1 MRQKTSKLDS
11 NKYTQ
16 KGLKYLVNKKEIN
29 QFNSQGYLVLR
40 GVLTEKEMQSIDP
53 VFDHFI
59 SGKEQKKMKKDFC
72 DMSQPY
78 GTPFE
83 KFQLINAMLPGKYMP
98 SFKENIF
105 YKIAKDISS
114 QLYKNG
120 KAEMDYEQFLAK
132 KPTKKGAEF
141 SMHQDLGYWPK
152 TKNTWTATFSLALSD
167 ADIINGCLYVIPGSN
182 KEAELR
188 KHKPKSYSKGE
199 KKPNSKRDDSHTLVI
214 ESSPN
219 DKVIYLPLKRGDITI
234 HDEKIVHGSA
244 GNNSNEWRKTYII
257 AFRDSETI
265 KKERLI
271 GFTHSH
277 NDKVDWEKVISI

>member
-1 MRQKTSKLDS
+1 MEPN
-11 NKYTQ
+11 NKRRG
-16 KGLKYLVNKKEIN
+16 GLNFFLTKEEIN
-29 QFNSQGYLVLR
+29 QFNNQGYLVLKN
-40 GVLTEKEMQSIDP
+40 VLTEEEMLTIDP

-83 KFQLINAMLPGKYMP
+83 KFQLVNAMLPGKYMP

-105 YKIAKDISS
+105 FKIAKNISKK
-114 QLYKNG
+114 LYSSG
-120 KAEMDYEQFLAK
+120 IPEMDYEQFLAK
-132 KPTKKGAEF
+132 KPSKKEAEF

-167 ADIINGCLYVIPGSN
+167 AEIINGCLHVIPGSN
-182 KEAELR
+182 NEKKLR
-188 KHKPKSYSKGE
+188 EHKPKSYSETE
-199 KKPNSKRDDSHTLVI
+199 KESNEKRDDSHTLVI
-214 ESSPN
+214 ESNPN
-219 DKVIYLPLKRGDITI
+219 DKLVYLPVKRGDITI
-234 HDEKIVHGSA
+234 HDERIVHGSG
-244 GNNSNEWRKTYII
+244 GNNSDKWRKTYII

-265 KKERLI
+265 KKEREI

-277 NDKVDWEKVISI
+277 NDQVDWEKIISI